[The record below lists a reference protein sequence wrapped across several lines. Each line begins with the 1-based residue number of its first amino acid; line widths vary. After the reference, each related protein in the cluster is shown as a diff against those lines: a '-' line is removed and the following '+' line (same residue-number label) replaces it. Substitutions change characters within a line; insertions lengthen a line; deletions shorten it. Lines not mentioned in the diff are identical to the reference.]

1 MGIKYVHNGF
11 IDVQK
16 TGKRNAFLLGNLQG
30 VTQIFIVEY
39 SVLLSEEAEKF
50 TLQMITVWMVD
61 GQKSQC
67 SAHKYIFKI
76 TLSFFKKQ
84 TNKQN
89 QLEQKVFL
97 LLLMMF
103 LFVCFAQNKRQKR
116 MVVKITNREAKLF
129 VQITIVIY
137 YLFVLLL
144 LLLFLLLNST
154 KALFLLESKTEFQR
168 KQK

>member
-89 QLEQKVFL
+89 QLEQVFL

-144 LLLFLLLNST
+144 LLLLLLLNST
-154 KALFLLESKTEFQR
+154 KALLLLESKTEFQR